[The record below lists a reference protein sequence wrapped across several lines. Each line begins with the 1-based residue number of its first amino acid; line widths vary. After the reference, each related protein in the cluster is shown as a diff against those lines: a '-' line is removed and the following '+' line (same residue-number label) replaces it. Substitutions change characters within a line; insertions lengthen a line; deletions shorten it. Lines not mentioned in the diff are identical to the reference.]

1 MWVCKNCGADQPEPP
16 EAPNDCCG
24 QQVITW
30 KQKIITELHALPQER
45 AGDNNVA
52 RPFFMF

>member
-30 KQKIITELHALPQER
+30 K
-45 AGDNNVA
+45 
-52 RPFFMF
+52 